1 MVPPPPAVR
10 RIRRAYP
17 HETPALFAI
26 WEAAV
31 AATHDF
37 IAPVDREFYAELVR
51 ERYLPRARIAVAAG
65 AGDEAL
71 GFIGMA
77 AEHIEAL
84 FVHPDHARR
93 GIGRALVAHAR
104 IPPGWRGVTGGL
116 RAVRVD
122 VNEQNW
128 PARAFYARLGFT
140 PAGRS
145 RLDACGRP
153 YPILHL
159 RLEADA
165 AFPKGSFTRF

>member
-1 MVPPPPAVR
+1 M

-17 HETPALFAI
+17 DETAALFAI

-37 IAPVDREFYAELVR
+37 ITPVDREFYAELVR

-104 IPPGWRGVTGGL
+104 KPPGWRGVTGGL

-159 RLEADA
+159 RLEAD
-165 AFPKGSFTRF
+165 TRFL

>member
-1 MVPPPPAVR
+1 MTPQEKAVG

-17 HETPALFAI
+17 GETEDLFAI

-37 IAPVDREFYAELVR
+37 IAPADREFYAELVR
-51 ERYLPRARIAVAAG
+51 ERYLPRARISVAAG
-65 AGDEAL
+65 AGDEPL
-71 GFIGMA
+71 GFMGMA

-104 IPPGWRGVTGGL
+104 KPPGWRGVTGGL

-159 RLEADA
+159 RLEADTS
-165 AFPKGSFTRF
+165 FP

>member
-1 MVPPPPAVR
+1 MKPQPVLH
-10 RIRRAYP
+10 RIRRAHP
-17 HETPALFAI
+17 DETEYLFAI

-37 IAPVDREFYAELVR
+37 IAPADRAFYADLVR
-51 ERYLPRARIAVAAG
+51 ERYLPRARIAVATG
-65 AGDEAL
+65 AGDEPL

-84 FVHPDHARR
+84 FVHPDHARC

-104 IPPGWRGVTGGL
+104 KPPGWRAVSGGL

-122 VNEQNW
+122 VNEENW
-128 PARAFYARLGFT
+128 PARAFYARLGFQPT
-140 PAGRS
+140 GRS

-159 RLEADA
+159 RLEADVD
-165 AFPKGSFTRF
+165 FL

>member
-1 MVPPPPAVR
+1 MTPQPPAVR

-17 HETPALFAI
+17 GESETLFAI

-37 IAPVDREFYAELVR
+37 IAPADRAFYSELVR
-51 ERYLPRARIAVAAG
+51 ERYLPRARIAVATG
-65 AGDEAL
+65 AGDVPL

-77 AEHIEAL
+77 ADHIEAL
-84 FVHPDHARR
+84 FVHPDHARC

-104 IPPGWRGVTGGL
+104 KPPGWQGVRTGL

-128 PARAFYARLGFT
+128 PARAFYARIGFT

-165 AFPKGSFTRF
+165 PFP